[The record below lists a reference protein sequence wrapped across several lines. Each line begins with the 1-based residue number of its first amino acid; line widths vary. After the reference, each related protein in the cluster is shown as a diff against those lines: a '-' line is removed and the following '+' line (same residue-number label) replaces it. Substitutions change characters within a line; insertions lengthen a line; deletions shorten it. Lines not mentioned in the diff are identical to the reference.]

1 MRWREELDRS
11 QRFDE
16 AFRRG
21 ADLDLSSHGIGYLI
35 GYLEYMKQEVLA
47 GKVSGEA
54 LEWLVTIFPDQF
66 ALPDTM
72 KPGDAK
78 GYVTGPSE
86 YFRELL
92 AGIDAQLRS
101 LPSVS
106 RKVTRIEQLDLDSKI
121 RTAALP
127 AARVVEKL
135 VRYETSNDRE
145 LDRALKRLERM
156 QERRR
161 ATEEGR
167 S

>member
-1 MRWREELDRS
+1 
-11 QRFDE
+11 
-16 AFRRG
+16 
-21 ADLDLSSHGIGYLI
+21 
-35 GYLEYMKQEVLA
+35 
-47 GKVSGEA
+47 
-54 LEWLVTIFPDQF
+54 
-66 ALPDTM
+66 
-72 KPGDAK
+72 
-78 GYVTGPSE
+78 VTGPSE

-161 ATEEGR
+161 ATEGTQLTN
-167 S
+167 